1 MNIRTKTGLE
11 IIQVALILG
20 LLGDIL
26 LRVTPW
32 GINATLFNIAFVAG
46 MYMLLKRHAPE
57 FLTRQTMA
65 LFGALIFFASM
76 FAWRDSI
83 ELKTIDTFAIIAILS
98 ILFLPRMG
106 LAARVAGVFQYGVG
120 FLFSAFGS
128 IFSPFLLL
136 FNDIEWGNL
145 PKNGFTRHLFSV
157 LRGIAIVTP
166 ILLIFGALFVA
177 ADAVYAGWVQRV
189 LTVDPD
195 VIFSH
200 VILTTVFA
208 WLSAGFLRSVLIYSV
223 DPFGAVA
230 ASPIPKVES
239 EPVSQT
245 KKSPHIPNNVSILEH
260 INISDPPNEPAADDV
275 ASETAK
281 QSEPK
286 PWDWAK
292 FDSSILPVGFT
303 LGTVEVSIVLGLV
316 NLLFLSFV
324 VVQIPY
330 LFGGMDL
337 VQNTP
342 DFKLADYARRG
353 FGELVAVA
361 ALVLP
366 ILLVG
371 QWLIRKDAK
380 PAQLIFRVL
389 AGIQIALLFVIMASA
404 VQRLVLLTG
413 NLGYGMTEVRLY
425 PLIFMS
431 WLAIVFIWFAATVL
445 RGYRQYF
452 AWGALWSAFFVIGA
466 AHVLNPDEFIAR
478 TNIALMRQGREF
490 DAHYNASLRGDAT
503 PALIEALPDMSFE
516 DQCTVKRKLSEHLTN
531 IGEESDLR
539 SWSWSRS
546 RHHQLLV
553 QAGDSIAINADCP
566 KPAYFSHI
574 D

>member
-1 MNIRTKTGLE
+1 MNSRTKTGLE

-20 LLGDIL
+20 LLGNVL
-26 LRVTPW
+26 LRVGPW
-32 GINATLFNIAFVAG
+32 GVNATLFNIAFVAG
-46 MYMLLKRHAPE
+46 MYMLLRRHAPD

-65 LFGALIFFASM
+65 LFGALVFFASM

-83 ELKTIDTFAIIAILS
+83 ELKIIDTFAIIAILS

-106 LAARVAGVFQYGVG
+106 LAARVAGVFQYGIA

-128 IFSPFLLL
+128 IFGPLLLL
-136 FNDIEWGNL
+136 FTDIEWNKT

-157 LRGIAIVTP
+157 LRGVAIVTP

-189 LTVDPD
+189 LNIEPET
-195 VIFSH
+195 IISH
-200 VILTTVFA
+200 VVLTSVFA
-208 WLSAGFLRSVLIYSV
+208 WLSAGFLRSVLIY
-223 DPFGAVA
+223 DINPFSTVG
-230 ASPIPKVES
+230 ASPIPKS
-239 EPVSQT
+239 EPEPVVQAET
-245 KKSPHIPNNVSILEH
+245 SPHIPGNVSILEH
-260 INISDPPNEPAADDV
+260 INISDPPNEPTAT
-275 ASETAK
+275 ETPKEQPKPA
-281 QSEPK
+281 EPK
-286 PWDWAK
+286 RWDWAK
-292 FDSSILPVGFT
+292 FDSSLLPTGFT

-330 LFGGMDL
+330 LFGGMEL
-337 VQNTP
+337 VQSTP
-342 DFKLADYARRG
+342 DFKLAEYARRG

-380 PAQLIFRVL
+380 PAHLIFKVL

-413 NLGYGMTEVRLY
+413 NLGYGMTTVRLY

-466 AHVLNPDEFIAR
+466 AHVLSPDEFIVR

-490 DAHYNASLRGDAT
+490 DANYNADLSAEAT
-503 PALIEALPDMSFE
+503 PALIESLPDMTFAN
-516 DQCTVKRKLSEHLTN
+516 QCAVKRKLTERLEQ
-531 IGEESDLR
+531 IQREADLR
-539 SWSWSRS
+539 SWNWSRS
-546 RHHQLLV
+546 RHHRLLV
-553 QAGDSIAINADCP
+553 QAGESIAVNADCP
-566 KPAYFSHI
+566 KTAYYSHI

>member
-1 MNIRTKTGLE
+1 MNARTKTGLE
-11 IIQVALILG
+11 IVQVALILG
-20 LLGDIL
+20 LLGNVL
-26 LRVTPW
+26 LRAGPW

-46 MYMLLKRHAPE
+46 MYMLLRRHAPE
-57 FLTRQTMA
+57 FLTRQTIA

-106 LAARVAGVFQYGVG
+106 LAARVAGVFQYGVA

-128 IFSPFLLL
+128 FFAPFLLL
-136 FNDIEWGNL
+136 FNDIEWAKT
-145 PKNGFTRHLFSV
+145 PSNGFTRHLFSV
-157 LRGIAIVTP
+157 LRGVAIVTP

-189 LTVDPD
+189 LNIEPET
-195 VIFSH
+195 IISH
-200 VILTTVFA
+200 VVLTSVLA
-208 WLSAGFLRSVLIYSV
+208 WLSAGFLRSVLIYDV
-223 DPFGAVA
+223 DPFGAA
-230 ASPIPKVES
+230 SSSPIPRA
-239 EPVSQT
+239 EPEHPAQAET
-245 KKSPHIPNNVSILEH
+245 SPHIPGNVSILEH
-260 INISDPPNEPAADDV
+260 INISDPPNEPAKEMPKV
-275 ASETAK
+275 
-281 QSEPK
+281 EPK
-286 PWDWAK
+286 PAEPKRWDWAR
-292 FDSSILPVGFT
+292 FDSSLLPTGFT

-324 VVQIPY
+324 IVQIPY
-330 LFGGMDL
+330 LFGGMEL

-342 DFKLADYARRG
+342 DFKLAEYARRG

-366 ILLVG
+366 ILLCG
-371 QWLIRKDAK
+371 QWLIRKDAR
-380 PAQLIFRVL
+380 PAQMIFRVL
-389 AGIQIALLFVIMASA
+389 AGIQIVLLFVIMASA

-413 NLGYGMTEVRLY
+413 NLGYGMTTVRLY

-478 TNIALMRQGREF
+478 TNVALMRQGREF
-490 DAHYNASLRGDAT
+490 DARYNADLRGDAT
-503 PALIEALPDMSFE
+503 PVLIEALPEMNFE
-516 DQCTVKRKLSEHLTN
+516 DQCTVKLKLTEQLAK

-539 SWSWSRS
+539 SWNWSRS
-546 RHHQLLV
+546 RHHRLLV
-553 QAGDSIAINADCP
+553 QAGESIAVNADCP
-566 KPAYFSHI
+566 KPVYFSHM

>member
-1 MNIRTKTGLE
+1 MNTRTKTGLE
-11 IIQVALILG
+11 IIQVALVLG
-20 LLGDIL
+20 LLGNVL
-26 LRVTPW
+26 LRATPW

-46 MYMLLKRHAPE
+46 MYMLLRRHAPD

-83 ELKTIDTFAIIAILS
+83 ELKTIDTFAIIAILA
-98 ILFLPRMG
+98 ILFVPRMG
-106 LAARVAGVFQYGVG
+106 LAAPVAGVFQYGVA

-128 IFSPFLLL
+128 FFAPFLLL

-189 LTVDPD
+189 LNVEPD
-195 VIFSH
+195 VVLSH
-200 VILTTVFA
+200 IILTSVLA
-208 WLSAGFLRSVLIYSV
+208 WLSAGFLRSVLIYDV
-223 DPFGAVA
+223 DIFDPSKT
-230 ASPIPKVES
+230 SPIPQT
-239 EPVSQT
+239 EPVAATQT
-245 KKSPHIPNNVSILEH
+245 ETSPHIPNNVSILEH
-260 INISDPPNEPAADDV
+260 INISDPPNDTAPKQTAAEP
-275 ASETAK
+275 EK
-281 QSEPK
+281 QRL
-286 PWDWAK
+286 WDWAK
-292 FDSSILPVGFT
+292 FDSSLLPTGFT

-324 VVQIPY
+324 IVQIPY

-366 ILLVG
+366 VLLIG

-380 PAQLIFRVL
+380 PAQLIFKIL

-413 NLGYGMTEVRLY
+413 NLGYGMTTVRLY

-431 WLAIVFIWFAATVL
+431 WLAIVFIWFSATVL

-490 DAHYNASLRGDAT
+490 DAGYYSDLRGDAT
-503 PALIEALPDMSFE
+503 PVLIEALPEMSFE
-516 DQCTVKRKLSEHLTN
+516 DQCTVKRKLSDDLAK

-539 SWSWSRS
+539 SWNWSRS
-546 RHHQLLV
+546 RHHRLLV
-553 QAGDSIAINADCP
+553 QAGESIAVNADCP
-566 KPAYFSHI
+566 KPVYFSHM